1 MGLAMRGRN
10 LTSGEDQILD
20 AIRSGSAM
28 LVIVSEDASD
38 NTKKLYTDK
47 CKFYEVPVK
56 IWGTREELG
65 HAIGKEMRAAV
76 AILENGFAEK
86 LLTLIEE

>member
-1 MGLAMRGRN
+1 
-10 LTSGEDQILD
+10 
-20 AIRSGSAM
+20 M